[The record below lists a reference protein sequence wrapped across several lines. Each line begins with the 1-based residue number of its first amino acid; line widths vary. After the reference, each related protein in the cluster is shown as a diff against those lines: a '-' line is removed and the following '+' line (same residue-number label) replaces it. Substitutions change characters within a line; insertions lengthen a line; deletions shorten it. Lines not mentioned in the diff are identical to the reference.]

1 MRCYSTVPLYKG
13 TFRLAF
19 ACAIGSTG
27 STSFHHE
34 TAGSVV
40 AGNVLRRSRC
50 SHAALRNGLVD
61 IDRFTAHACAYAAA
75 RTRNRFDHDAVHCR
89 MHSAY
94 PMLTIT
100 KFPATKIEFV
110 GTIRICGL
118 PTLFALEDG
127 AFVSG

>member
-1 MRCYSTVPLYKG
+1 MYKG

-27 STSFHHE
+27 SNLFIMRRLALLSLGMYREDHAIHTRLCEMDWWTSTDLQRMH
-34 TAGSVV
+34 V
-40 AGNVLRRSRC
+40 R
-50 SHAALRNGLVD
+50 
-61 IDRFTAHACAYAAA
+61 AYAAA
-75 RTRNRFDHDAVHCR
+75 RTRNRFDHDAVHC
-89 MHSAY
+89 MLHSAY

-100 KFPATKIEFV
+100 KAPGVKIEFV

-118 PTLFALEDG
+118 PTPFALEDG

>member
-1 MRCYSTVPLYKG
+1 
-13 TFRLAF
+13 
-19 ACAIGSTG
+19 
-27 STSFHHE
+27 
-34 TAGSVV
+34 
-40 AGNVLRRSRC
+40 
-50 SHAALRNGLVD
+50 
-61 IDRFTAHACAYAAA
+61 
-75 RTRNRFDHDAVHCR
+75 

-127 AFVSG
+127 PFVSG